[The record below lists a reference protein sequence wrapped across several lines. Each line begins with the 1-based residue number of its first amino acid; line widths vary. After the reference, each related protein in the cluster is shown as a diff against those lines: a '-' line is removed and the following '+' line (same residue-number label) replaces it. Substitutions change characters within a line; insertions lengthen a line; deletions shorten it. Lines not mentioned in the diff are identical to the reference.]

1 MEAVQIATG
10 KRYAVKILS
19 KAQLIKQKK
28 VKYATVEKDAL
39 AKLSG
44 LHPGSIKMH
53 AAFQDETSLCE
64 CTVYVFRGAVCI
76 SGVSTWYPKL

>member
-1 MEAVQIATG
+1 MAAVHPGTG

-28 VKYATVEKDAL
+28 VKYANVEKDAL

-44 LHPGSIKMH
+44 THPGIVKMY
-53 AAFQDETSLCE
+53 AAFQDETSLCT
-64 CTVYVFRGAVCI
+64 CAF
-76 SGVSTWYPKL
+76 

>member
-1 MEAVQIATG
+1 MDATHTATG
-10 KRYAVKILS
+10 KRFAVKILS

-39 AKLSG
+39 AKLAG
-44 LHPGSIKMH
+44 THPGIVKMY

-64 CTVYVFRGAVCI
+64 CACGCRCATSLEFA
-76 SGVSTWYPKL
+76 P